1 MIQLTVLGDVE
12 LRADDGH
19 PIGSVLSQPRRL
31 ALLVYVAL
39 EGNGGGVQR
48 DHLLGIFWPD
58 LPQDQARQS
67 LRTALHF
74 LRRSLGPDAIDGDGG
89 AVRLDPSVIGC
100 DAAAFL
106 AALRDDGERALQLYR
121 GDLLP
126 GFYLDGGP
134 VEFERW
140 LDETRLTLRRK
151 AAETAWALAS
161 AQEMAGNPAGAG
173 AWARNA
179 TRLMDGDEASVR
191 RCIELL
197 GRIGD
202 RAGALTAYQSLASRL
217 RDEFDAT
224 PSRETEAAISRVR
237 DGEPTGAGPAAGG
250 PVAASPSAWTGEGS
264 GSAPAQTAVAEP
276 TGAVVR
282 GWRAR
287 ARRASRSVYSTVVTL
302 VLVAGFYSLWGLS
315 RGGPV
320 PAIAGSESATIVHVE
335 DIRDFSTDG
344 ATTDLAGALTME
356 ITARLSEIQSLQV
369 MAAGRVTT
377 PRDEPPAYILRGG
390 LMRSDSTVR
399 LTAMLLDG
407 VSGATLDRIS
417 AERTEGTAAATS
429 AELAEVMTRRVRRE
443 IGRVVEDRERVMTA
457 RSPRALAL
465 VRGALHDIEA
475 GDSLRTAGALD
486 AAAFSFASADSQ
498 LGLAQAEAPRWAEP
512 SIQRAELAYRR
523 MWLHL
528 RPPAVDMAAAGQALR
543 SGVGHADAALAIA
556 PADASALELRGLLNY
571 WRWRLRAGSDTE
583 IEEARRRAE
592 ADLNR
597 ATALDGSRGRAWSV
611 LSALHHVRG
620 DFPAAN
626 FAARR
631 AYRADPYLENA
642 VETVVRLFNTSL
654 EIGDAA
660 GARHWCEEI
669 ARLGSQSWMPQHCV
683 LEQMAWYGPPDGVD
697 ADSVRKLVEFAVSR
711 PGAAQGRARL
721 EMTGAVILARM
732 QSPDTRSAIATAR
745 ELGRADDAHLVT
757 LEAWAHVVL
766 GDHAAAAA
774 LLARAAAI
782 EPRTAPAT
790 LASRRFE
797 ALRKDGG
804 LRGLAE
810 GE

>member
-12 LRADDGH
+12 LRAGNGH
-19 PIGSVLSQPRRL
+19 PVGSVLSQPRRL

-48 DHLLGIFWPD
+48 DHLLGVFWPD
-58 LPQDQARQS
+58 VPQDQARQS

-89 AVRLDPSVIGC
+89 AVRLDPAAIEC

-106 AALRDDGERALQLYR
+106 AALREGDAERALQRYR

-134 VEFERW
+134 AQFERW
-140 LDETRLTLRRK
+140 LDETRSALRRR
-151 AAETAWALAS
+151 AAETAWSLAS
-161 AQEMAGNPAGAG
+161 AQETAGNAAGAG
-173 AWARNA
+173 AWARTA
-179 TRLMDGDEASVR
+179 TQLLDGDEAAVR

-202 RAGALTAYQSLASRL
+202 RAGALTAYQGLAGRL
-217 RDEFDAT
+217 RDDFAAT
-224 PSRETEAAISRVR
+224 PSRETEATIARIR
-237 DGEPTGAGPAAGG
+237 DGAPTGAEPTVGRPVVAAPSASTGAGTAPAQPA
-250 PVAASPSAWTGEGS
+250 VAAS
-264 GSAPAQTAVAEP
+264 TATA
-276 TGAVVR
+276 VR
-282 GWRAR
+282 GWRTG
-287 ARRASRSVYSTVVTL
+287 ARRASRGLYSTAVTL
-302 VLVAGFYSLWGLS
+302 VLVAAFYSLWGLS
-315 RGGPV
+315 RGGPT
-320 PAIAGSESATIVHVE
+320 PAIAGSESAAILQIE
-335 DIRDFSTDG
+335 DIRDFSADG

-356 ITARLSEIQSLQV
+356 ITGRLSEIHSLQV
-369 MAAGRVTT
+369 MAAGGAPTT
-377 PRDEPPAYILRGG
+377 TAGTPAYILRGG
-390 LMRSDSTVR
+390 LVRSDSTVR
-399 LTAMLLDG
+399 MTAMLLDG

-417 AERTEGTAAATS
+417 AERIVGTAAATS
-429 AELAEVMTRRVRRE
+429 AELADVMARRVRRE
-443 IGRVVEDRERVMTA
+443 IGRAVEDRERVMTA
-457 RSPRALAL
+457 RSPRALTL
-465 VRGALHDIEA
+465 VRAALHDIEA
-475 GDSLRTAGALD
+475 GDSLRTVGALD

-512 SIQRAELAYRR
+512 SVQRAELAYRR

-528 RPPAVDMAAAGQALR
+528 RPPAVDMAAAGEALR
-543 SGVGHADAALAIA
+543 AGVGHADAALAIA
-556 PADASALELRGLLNY
+556 ADDAAALELRGLLNY
-571 WRWRLRAGSDTE
+571 WRWRLRSGSDTE
-583 IEEARRRAE
+583 NDDARRRAE
-592 ADLNR
+592 ADLQR

-611 LSALHHVRG
+611 LSALHFDRG

-642 VETVVRLFNTSL
+642 VETVVRLFDTSL

-683 LEQMAWYGPPDGVD
+683 LEQMAWYGPPGGVD
-697 ADSVRKLVEFAVSR
+697 ADSVRRLIEFTRTR
-711 PGAAQGRARL
+711 PGAERASAEL
-721 EMTGAVILARM
+721 EMLGAVILARM
-732 QSPDTRSAIATAR
+732 ESPAALDAVRAAR
-745 ELGRADDAHLVT
+745 EMGRADDAHLVA

-774 LLARAAAI
+774 LLAQAAAMA
-782 EPRTAPAT
+782 PRNAPAT

-797 ALRKDGG
+797 ALRKGG
-804 LRGLAE
+804 WLRGLAE